1 MIASVK
7 HNRCIVDKTR
17 AFVNLNELEFLMCP
31 LSPVGLKDDT
41 QHAWVNKPSRRQPV
55 SVLIQPIMA
64 DKKPELHRSRTIR
77 AIRMAVEPISRQ
89 EEPDGL
95 TLMEG
100 AKPMKGAKASCQL
113 GLAPPSRP
121 SSRGSNAPRG
131 VLGTPGDDWEL
142 LEGSG
147 TSTLIGQR
155 IGQPRAMSPR
165 NVASKRQRGT
175 VKALVAGDKN
185 HKKKELHPGMNCDA
199 PHVLEWRD
207 FVKGTLLEI
216 AAGETKLVESAIA
229 QIEAHAGFTTQHVEA
244 IKEHALHLVM
254 PSEAGRLILKARMQE
269 YKILSDE
276 SLDASVIT
284 LAVMMSAE
292 KLAVDVLHD
301 LVEQGFS
308 QEQGRMPK
316 TPIEMVQEAVFR
328 FEKKLVL
335 SLGKG
340 RATGGKK

>member
-89 EEPDGL
+89 EELDGL

-100 AKPMKGAKASCQL
+100 AKPMKEPKASCQL
-113 GLAPPSRP
+113 RLAPPSRP
-121 SSRGSNAPRG
+121 SSRGSKAPRG